1 MSQFLPQLLQL
12 PFQPFLIGLNVMST
26 TLRSVQ
32 QITTQTF
39 DVLSAATTPGGA
51 PSAPAAVAPPAAT
64 TPSAVPIVAVRPD
77 AIDPGVFG
85 DATPPVKRDKEE
97 PTMSCDQNLS
107 GDDIKVVQYSI
118 ITIESNVK
126 DDDRVIGAPNQIK
139 VVSDDM
145 TGEEFSN
152 WIIASSCK
160 DLKEHDS
167 RYLRV
172 CYCVL
177 CRYKKQDVDYQQE
190 QIDALHEI
198 RDAIDKPKK

>member
-1 MSQFLPQLLQL
+1 MSQLLPQLLQL

-26 TLRSVQ
+26 TLKSVQ

-39 DVLSAATTPGGA
+39 DVLSATTA
-51 PSAPAAVAPPAAT
+51 PSGTAPPPVATAPPAAT
-64 TPSAVPIVAVRPD
+64 PGVPTVAVRAD
-77 AIDPGVFG
+77 AIDPGVFQG
-85 DATPPVKRDKEE
+85 TTQPVKRDKEE
-97 PTMSCDQNLS
+97 RTMSCDQNLS

-118 ITIESNVK
+118 ITVESNVP
-126 DDDRVIGAPNQIK
+126 DDKRLIGAPNQIK

-152 WIIASSCK
+152 WVIASNCGS
-160 DLKEHDS
+160 LEPYDS

-177 CRYKKQDVDYQQE
+177 CRYKKQDVDYDQE
-190 QIDALHEI
+190 QIDALHQI
-198 RDAIDKPKK
+198 RDAIIEKPKK